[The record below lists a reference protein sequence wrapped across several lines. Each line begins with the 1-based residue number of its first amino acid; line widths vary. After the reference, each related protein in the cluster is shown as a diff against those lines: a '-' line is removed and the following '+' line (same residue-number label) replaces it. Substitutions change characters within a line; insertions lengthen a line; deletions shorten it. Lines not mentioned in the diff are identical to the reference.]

1 MLSVRP
7 DVPKDPAKVSRII
20 QSATHIFALEGYQQA
35 KTADIAKAADVSK
48 GIVFRYFGDKGHL
61 FLATVQY
68 VIERLTDVADFKV
81 WQDAQDLSDM
91 ISRALRYKI
100 SLQLEYPDEF
110 RLSLRSFS
118 EMSVLPDD
126 VQAEMAQY
134 WQTQTT
140 MSVDLLEK
148 PVLDRMPI
156 RDDIDQA
163 DLQRLLNAV
172 TNQVFADSQKFMT
185 EHPEAD
191 IEDFEPFIQQIRSEY
206 RILEHGF
213 LK

>member
-7 DVPKDPAKVSRII
+7 DVPKDPAKVSRIM

-110 RLSLRSFS
+110 RLSIRSFS

-126 VQAEMAQY
+126 VQTEMAQY
-134 WQTQTT
+134 WQNQTT

-172 TNQVFADSQKFMT
+172 TNQVFADSQKFMA
-185 EHPEAD
+185 EHPEAG

>member
-7 DVPKDPAKVSRII
+7 DVPKDPAKVSRIM

-100 SLQLEYPDEF
+100 SLQLEYPD
-110 RLSLRSFS
+110 
-118 EMSVLPDD
+118 
-126 VQAEMAQY
+126 A
-134 WQTQTT
+134 T

>member
-7 DVPKDPAKVSRII
+7 DVPKDPAKVSRIM

-110 RLSLRSFS
+110 RLSIRSFS

-134 WQTQTT
+134 WQTQPT

-185 EHPEAD
+185 EYPEAD

>member
-7 DVPKDPAKVSRII
+7 DVPKDPAKVSRIM

-110 RLSLRSFS
+110 RLSIRSFS

-185 EHPEAD
+185 EHPAAD
-191 IEDFEPFIQQIRSEY
+191 IEDLEPFIQQIRSEY

>member
-7 DVPKDPAKVSRII
+7 DVPKDPAKVSRIM

-110 RLSLRSFS
+110 RLSIRSFS

-185 EHPEAD
+185 EHLEAD

>member
-7 DVPKDPAKVSRII
+7 DVPKDPAKVSRIM

-110 RLSLRSFS
+110 RLSIRSFS

-172 TNQVFADSQKFMT
+172 TNQVFTDSQKFMT

>member
-7 DVPKDPAKVSRII
+7 DVPKDPAKVSRIM

-126 VQAEMAQY
+126 VQAEMAQ
-134 WQTQTT
+134 
-140 MSVDLLEK
+140 L
-148 PVLDRMPI
+148 
-156 RDDIDQA
+156 A
-163 DLQRLLNAV
+163 N
-172 TNQVFADSQKFMT
+172 
-185 EHPEAD
+185 
-191 IEDFEPFIQQIRSEY
+191 
-206 RILEHGF
+206 
-213 LK
+213 